1 MLFRLFFGVN
11 SMPMDKGWARL
22 VVLVIFLT
30 LSILPSCASTQ
41 NQESRAAVEKAR
53 AEAAPQPKE
62 GDVRTVEGVEY
73 IYGKNV
79 RWMSMPGE
87 PEYVWVRKDQ
97 YVPRLLDSFN
107 KALSERDEDRSKT
120 EELKRRLDQLEA
132 EIKRTE
138 GIPAAGQEKQ

>member
-1 MLFRLFFGVN
+1 MLSGLFFGVN

-41 NQESRAAVEKAR
+41 NQEGRAAVEKAR

-79 RWMSMPGE
+79 RWLSMPGE

-97 YVPRLLDSFN
+97 YGPGLLNSLN
-107 KALSERDEDRSKT
+107 EALSGRDEDKSKI
-120 EELKRRLDQLEA
+120 EELKKRLDQLEA
-132 EIKRTE
+132 EIKRTG
-138 GIPAAGQEKQ
+138 GIPPAGQEKQ